1 MPKNGRGGGSLRKD
15 VMFHHN
21 SVKIYDS
28 FGLEGI

>member
-1 MPKNGRGGGSLRKD
+1 MPKNGRGSLRKD